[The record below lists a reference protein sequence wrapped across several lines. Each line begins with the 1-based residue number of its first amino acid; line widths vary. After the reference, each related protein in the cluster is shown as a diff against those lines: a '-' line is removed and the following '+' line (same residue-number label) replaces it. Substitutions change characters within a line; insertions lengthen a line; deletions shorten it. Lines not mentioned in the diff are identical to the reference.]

1 MASYVLYV
9 RAKGVITRNSRI
21 ILRNYSSIEPYVY
34 EQTLVGW
41 PETKVFWEKEHGDS
55 TGLALVN
62 FSFGKQ

>member
-21 ILRNYSSIEPYVY
+21 ILRNYSSIEPYIY
-34 EQTLVGW
+34 EQTLIDW

-55 TGLALVN
+55 TGLALVS
-62 FSFGKQ
+62 FSSDTQ